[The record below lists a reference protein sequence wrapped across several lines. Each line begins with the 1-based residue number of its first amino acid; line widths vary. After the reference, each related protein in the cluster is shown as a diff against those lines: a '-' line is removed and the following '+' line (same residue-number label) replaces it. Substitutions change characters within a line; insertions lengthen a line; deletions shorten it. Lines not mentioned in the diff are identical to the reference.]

1 MKNLKKVLALV
12 MACAMLFTVSSFAFT
27 DVEEDASY
35 LEAVT
40 LLSKLGIING
50 YEDGTFLPDN
60 TITRAEIAKVLVCAL
75 NATEQAEGAKAD
87 NIFTDVPASHW
98 AAGYVN
104 YAANLGIINGRGNGI
119 YDPEAPVTYEEAVKL
134 IVAMLGYTPV
144 ANVKGGYPTGY
155 LYAANQVMK
164 ITKGATGTSGDAAK
178 RWVVARLIY
187 NALEC
192 RIMEQETWSAA
203 DPEFIKGSDTLLD
216 DYLDITKLEAIV
228 TETFMEDF
236 NDKEDQDVWFR
247 VSKVNGNQ
255 VYSTE
260 EIDGEEEEVPYFDIY
275 FDANGTGAEEYL
287 GYNVVAYVQAY
298 GEGDEELVAVAPK
311 AGKNATLQIA
321 LGDINADE
329 IDPLAT
335 KNYFSFEYFVDDDNT
350 KTVKALDS
358 IAFYENGILNDT
370 EDALFDAIAG
380 YGEEYDGADGVI
392 TLLDNDGNGVYDYA
406 FLEEIS
412 KEIVVDEITKR
423 TYKVTSK
430 NDAGSVKLDPEDEE
444 SYVTFYKDGKVA
456 SFDDIAE
463 DDVLSIVET
472 EIEGDVKVQ
481 KVYISSEKV
490 EGYVSSTSAAGYKI
504 DGNVYK
510 KSSFYE
516 ETISRRDSGIFY
528 INYNGRIAFTDT
540 EAEIGGN
547 YGFLLA
553 VNTNVSFSSG
563 VDYTLRF
570 MNTKGE
576 WIDAKLAETITV
588 TAFDGEDMHSEKIT
602 DLDEDIADIAAAS
615 NNWLVTETDEDGVE
629 ELVMSDALTNRV
641 FQYTLNSNGE
651 LAKIVV
657 ADSTL
662 TEDNFSYE
670 ELDDEYDELGNRFKG
685 QTFKGGVDK
694 NTVVFKV
701 ALKGDDPDT
710 IEEDPQL
717 ITDTLKKSQITV
729 ADYTLFA
736 DEEAYEGFI
745 YDYAND
751 AYKCMVITNAGTTIA
766 KDAKLLVVSTVEIT
780 SNDDEEDYILIEG
793 YMDGEKVTL
802 ESVADDALESAMD
815 IAVLGEPMA
824 DYDDIETYVDGAV
837 FEVALDGEGK
847 ITDINVIFAADDLT
861 VAGEL
866 TGNEDD
872 EMPYYFFGAIATE
885 KMTSSSAKFIQLYDI
900 ENEEFLVDGEEE
912 KIDFATAGSLMKG
925 NIYNVDLTGRKAK
938 FDVADSIADYVG
950 TVIFDEYEDIDLGE
964 MDGED
969 VNFALVKVLE
979 DEVIDIVVYT
989 IEYAYEA

>member
-12 MACAMLFTVSSFAFT
+12 MVCAMFFTVSSFAFT

-104 YAANLGIINGRGNGI
+104 YAANMGIINGRGNGI

-192 RIMEQETWSAA
+192 KIMEQETWSAA

-216 DYLDITKLEAIV
+216 DYLDITKLEAVV
-228 TETFMEDF
+228 TATFMEDF
-236 NDKEDQDVWFR
+236 ADKEDQDVDFR

-260 EIDGEEEEVPYFDIY
+260 IIDEEEVEVPYFDT
-275 FDANGTGAEEYL
+275 FFEANGTGAEEYL
-287 GYNVVAYVQAY
+287 GYNVVAYVKAY

-321 LGDINADE
+321 LGDFGSEMDE
-329 IDPLAT
+329 LDT
-335 KNYFSFEYFVDDDNT
+335 KNYFTFEYFVDDDTT
-350 KTVKALDS
+350 KTAKALDA

-370 EDALFDAIAG
+370 EDALFDTIAAA
-380 YGEEYDGADGVI
+380 GEAYEGADGVI
-392 TLLDNDGNGVYDYA
+392 TLLDNNGNGVYDYA

-412 KEIVVDEITKR
+412 AEIVVDEITKR
-423 TYKVTSK
+423 TYKITSK

-444 SYVTFYKDGKVA
+444 SYVTFYKDGKVV

-463 DDVLSIVET
+463 DDVLSIVQT

-481 KVYISSEKV
+481 KVYISSNKV
-490 EGYVSSTSAAGYKI
+490 EGYVSSTSATGYKI

-516 ETISRRDSGIFY
+516 AAINRRDSGIFY

-576 WIDAKLAETITV
+576 WIDANLAETITL
-588 TAFDGEDMHSEKIT
+588 TAFDGEEMHSEKIT
-602 DLDEDIADIAAAS
+602 DFDDIAKIAEYT
-615 NNWLVTETDEDGVE
+615 NDWLVTATDEDGVE
-629 ELVMSDALTNRV
+629 ELTMEGALTNRV

-651 LAKIVV
+651 VAKIVV

-670 ELDDEYDELGNRFKG
+670 VLDDEYDALGNRFKE

-694 NTVVFKV
+694 DTVVFKV
-701 ALKGDDPDT
+701 ALKGDNPDT
-710 IEEDPQL
+710 LEDDPQT
-717 ITDTLKKSQITV
+717 IASALKKSQITV
-729 ADYTLFA
+729 VDYTLFA
-736 DEEAYEGFI
+736 DEEAYEGFV

-766 KDAKLLVVSTVEIT
+766 KDAKLLVVNTVEIT
-780 SNDDEEDYILIEG
+780 SNDDEEDYIIIEG

-802 ESVADDALESAMD
+802 ETVADEALESAVD
-815 IAVLGEPMA
+815 VTGLA
-824 DYDDIETYVDGAV
+824 DDEDIEDLEAYVDGAV

-847 ITDINVIFAADDLT
+847 ITDIAVIFAADDFET
-861 VAGEL
+861 AGVF
-866 TGNEDD
+866 GNDGDD
-872 EMPYYFFGAIATE
+872 EELPYYYFGAIATE
-885 KMTSSSAKFIQLYDI
+885 KIKSSSSAKLITLIDLADGSEVI
-900 ENEEFLVDGEEE
+900 EV
-912 KIDFATAGSLMKG
+912 ATAGSAMKG

-950 TVIFDEYEDIDLGE
+950 SVIFDEMNAIDTSE

-969 VNFALVKVLE
+969 VNYALVKVLE
-979 DEVIDIVVYT
+979 DDVIDIVVYT
-989 IEYAYEA
+989 VEYVEAV